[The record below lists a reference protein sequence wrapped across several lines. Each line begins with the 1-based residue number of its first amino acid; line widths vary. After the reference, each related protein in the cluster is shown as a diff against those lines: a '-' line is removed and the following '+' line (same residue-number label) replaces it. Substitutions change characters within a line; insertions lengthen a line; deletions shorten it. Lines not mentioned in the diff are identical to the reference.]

1 MNAAALTMI
10 ASLASNGMDG
20 AEEILDDSLSVGAEV
35 IRPFGGKL
43 KASQQRA
50 ANGGL
55 SVGADIGGGASNGN
69 YNTLMGILAA
79 YGGRPCQ
86 VRGEPMPAGDCARR
100 LCLTQ
105 LFYGVTVTASA
116 TGQTYT
122 LTARD
127 WFLPLAW
134 VDYSAS
140 TVSIVSVTFKTDPL
154 FDSNT
159 TFVPSAAFPAASNWN
174 FVIGIPAF
182 SSTNGYVFTLAN
194 SAAAGAA
201 FAGKLIGIAVRG

>member
-10 ASLASNGMDG
+10 ASLAANGMEG

-35 IRPFGGKL
+35 VRPFGGKL
-43 KASQQRA
+43 RA
-50 ANGGL
+50 AASNRAL
-55 SVGADIGGGASNGN
+55 SVGADMGGAAAGNGSNYG
-69 YNTLMGILAA
+69 TLMGILASF
-79 YGGRPCQ
+79 GGRPCQ

-116 TGQTYT
+116 TGQVYT
-122 LTARD
+122 LLARD
-127 WFLPLAW
+127 WFLPIAW

-140 TVSIVSVTFKTDPL
+140 TVGIAAVTFKTDPL

-159 TFVPSAAFPAASNWN
+159 AFVPSAAFPAASNWN

-182 SSTNGYVFTLAN
+182 SSTNGYVFTLTN

>member
-10 ASLASNGMDG
+10 ASLAANGMDG

-35 IRPFGGKL
+35 VRPFGGKL
-43 KASQQRA
+43 REAATRQRP
-50 ANGGL
+50 L
-55 SVGADIGGGASNGN
+55 SVGADMGGAAAGNGSNYG
-69 YNTLMGILAA
+69 TLMGILASF
-79 YGGRPCQ
+79 GGRPCQ

-116 TGQTYT
+116 AGQSYT
-122 LTARD
+122 LYARD
-127 WFLPLAW
+127 WFLPIAW
-134 VDYSAS
+134 VDYSAA
-140 TVSIVSVTFKTDPL
+140 TVSIASVTFKTDPL

-159 TFVPSAAFPAASNWN
+159 EFTPSAAFPAASNWN

-182 SSTNGYVFTLAN
+182 SSTNGYVFSLNN